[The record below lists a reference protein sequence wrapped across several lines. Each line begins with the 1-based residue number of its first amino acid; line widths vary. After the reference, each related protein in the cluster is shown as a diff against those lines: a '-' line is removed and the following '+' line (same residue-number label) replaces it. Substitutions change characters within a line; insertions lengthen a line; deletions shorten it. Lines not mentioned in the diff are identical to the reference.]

1 MLWRAKKVSHLL
13 PRFIWWF
20 GLAEN
25 TVDAATLAF
34 LFSRWDK
41 SLVQSDWHGWDLDES
56 FVDFFVWDSLRVLLD
71 SNLIFTIKSILQT
84 SKSQAPKVLS
94 RLHISDGL
102 PHFVYSLLPLVKHK
116 SSLYPAAHINTFYFV
131 LHSHKNENINKNFQ
145 RHVLAIR
152 RREVV
157 SGCDNF
163 CRCWWGSNR
172 RLVGRSKRRAVEV
185 AKEFP
190 LRIFLGCKFTWNIIG
205 WSERKSGTAAL
216 EKRRKRSAKFFY
228 SS

>member
-1 MLWRAKKVSHLL
+1 MAGKKGFTSTVKIYVVIRARRKYRQRGYARFSLL
-13 PRFIWWF
+13 TMGQIVGTIWLTWLGSGRELCWF
-20 GLAEN
+20 
-25 TVDAATLAF
+25 F
-34 LFSRWDK
+34 R
-41 SLVQSDWHGWDLDES
+41 ES
-56 FVDFFVWDSLRVLLD
+56 FLHVLLD
-71 SNLIFTIKSILQT
+71 SNLIFTIKTILQT
-84 SKSQAPKVLS
+84 SKSQAAKVVA

-102 PHFVYSLLPLVKHK
+102 PHLVYSLLPLVKHK

-205 WSERKSGTAAL
+205 WSERRSGTAAL
-216 EKRRKRSAKFFY
+216 EKRSAKFFY